1 MCGPTERRAMPD
13 VPTEFRDLFEKR
25 TFAHVATLMPDG
37 FPHVTPVWIDY
48 DADEN
53 RVLVNTA
60 KGRQKHVN
68 VQNDPRVGVSM
79 VDPDDPYRALSVV
92 GEVDELTEAGA
103 AEHIDSLEY
112 RYRGNEE
119 YLHDRTNRVV
129 LKIRPNRV
137 ITRPG

>member
-1 MCGPTERRAMPD
+1 MPP

-48 DADEN
+48 DPDEN

-92 GEVDELTEAGA
+92 GEVEELTEEGA
-103 AEHIDSLEY
+103 AEHIDSLER
-112 RYRGNEE
+112 RYRGNET
-119 YLHDRTNRVV
+119 YQGDRTDRVV
-129 LKIRPNRV
+129 LRIRPDRV
-137 ITRPG
+137 MAR

>member
-1 MCGPTERRAMPD
+1 MASIPPAYQ
-13 VPTEFRDLFEKR
+13 DLFDKK
-25 TFAHVATLMPDG
+25 TFAHVATLMPNG
-37 FPHVTPVWIDY
+37 VPQVTPVWIDY

-79 VDPDDPYRALSVV
+79 TDPDDPYRALSVL
-92 GEVDELTEAGA
+92 GEVDEMTDEGA
-103 AEHIDSLEY
+103 AEHIDSLEL

-119 YLHDRTNRVV
+119 YQNDRTVRVI
-129 LKIRPNRV
+129 LKIRPDRV
-137 ITRPG
+137 LTR